1 MSMSTVEF
9 VLDLVTDPDLHGGQ
23 KGSAE
28 PDAGRPGDH
37 QQRVEYHQPQGRDL
51 HAAV

>member
-23 KGSAE
+23 EGSAE
-28 PDAGRPGDH
+28 SDAGRPGDH
-37 QQRVEYHQPQGRDL
+37 QQGVEHHQPQGRDL